1 MNHGVPAEH
10 PVPFV
15 PSQMS
20 APAEAAPAEESAP
33 MEFSDDEK
41 KEFRKVTDRTQSVS
55 SASC

>member
-1 MNHGVPAEH
+1 MGSPLNTRCRLSRP
-10 PVPFV
+10 
-15 PSQMS
+15 QMS

-41 KEFRKVTDRTQSVS
+41 KEFRKVTDRRTQSVS